1 MSVSVKYK
9 NHLIK
14 AWLAASKKLIW
25 LNWVAGKKFLGLM
38 DQSYVLDLENVELNW
53 IWNIFHLFCLAPS
66 LWSWWFFIGQ
76 MNLCW
81 CIISETWWKQ
91 LQWLCWANRTLRENG
106 NVEKYFASISIR
118 QSSIIRCDHCPVSA
132 PAPTLA
138 KTAINKVRNTG
149 LDTSEVFSLH
159 FDRTWIF

>member
-1 MSVSVKYK
+1 MAWKKVSRVDG
-9 NHLIK
+9 L
-14 AWLAASKKLIW
+14 KLRFRS
-25 LNWVAGKKFLGLM
+25 GKCWAEMNMKHF
-38 DQSYVLDLENVELNW
+38 S
-53 IWNIFHLFCLAPS
+53 FCLAPS